1 MALPKNGIDRNNVIS
16 IFLMGALPA
25 VGGSVISV
33 MLYSFFVWGVLSL
46 ALQRFEFEMTR
57 SDRVLAVTFTAFAA
71 SIVLTALIGPNRSD
85 IPHSIIWLLAFLAP
99 WVVIPRLRA
108 TKGIDLLSPYL
119 IGAAVGAVIAAFLA
133 LIQSGLSGVRSE
145 GGAGN
150 AAVFSIMS
158 LCLMGIGGL
167 NIASASRARQL
178 LAIAAVVGGTV
189 ALVMSLTRGVAIAL
203 LPVLFLLFLFDPA
216 RWRSVVVR
224 PISLAI
230 LTAATIAF
238 YSFQRMLDWRWEQ
251 TVREF
256 HRILMGQQ
264 TTKSIGERLRLW
276 EAGRD
281 AFLESPFWGHG
292 IQNRMA
298 SLVPE
303 LSKDDLPIRSFTHA
317 HNGFLSFALDGGILT
332 LTALIAVLCAP
343 VFIAWRAP
351 RDANYRM
358 RLFLALIV
366 STTYAVSGMTQI
378 MFKHD
383 IMDAFFVF
391 CAILIAASI
400 PAGSGSDAIRAN
412 AKPPA
417 S

>member
-203 LPVLFLLFLFDPA
+203 LPVLVLLFLFDPA

-303 LSKDDLPIRSFTHA
+303 LSKDDLPIRGFTHA

-358 RLFLALIV
+358 RFCLALIV